1 MVRSNLLKRQFER
14 DGFLVLKNVF
24 TRKVADNIISE
35 ANKLYELP
43 EVKNSYMKY
52 FENSSDNSSKILA
65 RMENFINDSNMV
77 DFKEFISNEV
87 TPIVEEVLESRVNLF
102 KDKINWKLPGGGAFK
117 PHQDFEAWSDF
128 PPTYYV
134 TCAILVD
141 ECTFEN
147 GCLEMVSE
155 SHKNGVLKNENGCL
169 NEELVNSMNWEPIFG
184 NSRDLVI
191 FDSFVPHRSGMN
203 MSTKSRR
210 VFYFTYNLRDEGDFY
225 QAYFEKKRT
234 EFPPDFDRDDK
245 TEINLNSKYN
255 LANPIK

>member
-1 MVRSNLLKRQFER
+1 
-14 DGFLVLKNVF
+14 
-24 TRKVADNIISE
+24 
-35 ANKLYELP
+35 
-43 EVKNSYMKY
+43 
-52 FENSSDNSSKILA
+52 
-65 RMENFINDSNMV
+65 MENFINDSNMV
-77 DFKEFISNEV
+77 DFKDFISNEV
-87 TPIVEEVLESRVNLF
+87 TPTVEEVLECINLF

-141 ECTFEN
+141 EYTFEN

-169 NEELVNSMNWEPIFG
+169 NEELVNSMDWEPIFG

-203 MSTKSRR
+203 MSTKSKGIL
-210 VFYFTYNLRDEGDFY
+210 FYIQF
-225 QAYFEKKRT
+225 A
-234 EFPPDFDRDDK
+234 
-245 TEINLNSKYN
+245 
-255 LANPIK
+255 